1 MPWMDFL
8 GNVEARSAHFSTVY
22 FSHVRE
28 SNNFRL
34 PMPFRK
40 HIRMEVENTTD
51 KNFCGYT
58 DIQWEQV
65 KALPANTGYLRVAY
79 RTGEPTIPE
88 QKIEVCD
95 IKGPGSIVAHW
106 LQIQA
111 DNPKTVDSQLICE
124 GNQELYLDGSVTPQI
139 EYLGTEDCYG
149 YSWGMKGI
157 QSDFYAAIIRIDHWK
172 SGGLFAMLRCRGADK
187 INFETSCRW
196 VINYQQEFFSALSK
210 NLEHQ
215 HGPKQSFT
223 MPYRSAVY
231 YYNTTP

>member
-1 MPWMDFL
+1 
-8 GNVEARSAHFSTVY
+8 
-22 FSHVRE
+22 
-28 SNNFRL
+28 
-34 PMPFRK
+34 MPFRK
-40 HIRMEVENTTD
+40 HYPHGVENTTD
-51 KNFCGYT
+51 KKLCGYT

-65 KALPANTGYLRVAY
+65 KALPANTAICACLPHR
-79 RTGEPTIPE
+79 EPTIPE

-172 SGGLFAMLRCRGADK
+172 SGGLFAMLRAGEQTRSDFKLPAGGSLT
-187 INFETSCRW
+187 TSRSSSPHFPRIW
-196 VINYQQEFFSALSK
+196 NT
-210 NLEHQ
+210 N
-215 HGPKQSFT
+215 GPKPSFT